1 MFRNLSPFVI
11 VHNDIWG
18 FHVSK
23 LLVVFVGLLPL
34 LIITLESLGFHKFNR
49 KIEVLSVE
57 TEKEIVKGLFF
68 THRRGSFLYN

>member
-34 LIITLESLGFHKFNR
+34 LTITLESLGFHKFNR
-49 KIEVLSVE
+49 KIEVLRSN
-57 TEKEIVKGLFF
+57 
-68 THRRGSFLYN
+68 RGGEYLKQG